1 MRLCLAKRLCLKRL
15 CLKQLCLV
23 TALAAGLC
31 FAFAADAVAQGKKKG
46 AKAECLNALACG
58 PQPVKQIRKPKN
70 EKFMRSA
77 S

>member
-1 MRLCLAKRLCLKRL
+1 MRYCLAVTLAFGLA
-15 CLKQLCLV
+15 LV
-23 TALAAGLC
+23 LADSAS
-31 FAFAADAVAQGKKKG
+31 AQGRKKG